1 MKISKVTPLASL
13 LLALCLNLAFR
24 VECQAAPDAPYQ
36 ASAIVFAKDANGLS
50 ATIKGNAIPTFT
62 TYQLFDPLRVVVDI
76 ANASFADSLHLP
88 IEVKQPPLAKITG
101 SMLTDKNPVI
111 AKLEFQLGADSQYA
125 VKRDGN
131 DITLTF
137 TNGDQQG
144 TAPAAANKNAADGK
158 PEIYDLRITK
168 GDGEAKFLLVADGPI
183 QNFKKV
189 ALTRGGGRPDRMYLD
204 IPGFRA
210 PALGREIKVGAGGV
224 SRVRIADRPEGAR
237 LIFDSS
243 LSGPFTYDAAPAP
256 EGILITTR
264 AEGAAKSAQSAPD
277 KPQGSDPVSQ
287 ALALYGQPGNQ
298 QAQKNKAARPPAKED
313 SAAAEFADAGFDR
326 QKITVDFYKT
336 DLHNVFRLMGEV
348 GGYNMV
354 VDDSVKGVLTLS
366 LREVPWDFL
375 LDVIMNL
382 KGLQKIERYN
392 TIVISAKDKGFSWP
406 EKVTPKKELEIEPA
420 KGQEALAVEKKLSQ
434 PPAQLAANLIIQKGD
449 SLAREGKFKE
459 ALAQYQ
465 MALDKWP
472 NNAELAKRMAGMCLS
487 DLGYNQEAIDY
498 AQKALALN
506 PKDPEAALQAAIGL
520 ANMHRPEA
528 RHYFETAVNVPH
540 PSRAALLSFAGYEE
554 DNADFEGALATL
566 AKYTSLY
573 NASLDTMVAL
583 ARIFDKQK
591 KPELAAAEYKA
602 ILYSGYDLAPD
613 LAKYIKGRVKLADQ
627 Q

>member
-1 MKISKVTPLASL
+1 MNILRFKPVASL
-13 LLALCLNLAFR
+13 ILATSIILACGGR
-24 VECQAAPDAPYQ
+24 GQAASDKPYQ
-36 ASAIVFAKDANGLS
+36 ATAILFCKEAAGFS
-50 ATIKGNAIPTFT
+50 ATIKGNTTPTFT
-62 TYQLFDPLRVVVDI
+62 TYQLFDPMRVVVDI

-88 IEVKQPPLAKITG
+88 LEVKQSPLAKITG

-111 AKLEFQLGADSQYA
+111 AKLEFQLDTDSQYT
-125 VKRDGN
+125 VKRNGN
-131 DITLTF
+131 DINIIF
-137 TNGDQQG
+137 TPGVQKENQPEDD
-144 TAPAAANKNAADGK
+144 TAAHHHKNADGK
-158 PEIYDLRITK
+158 PEIYDLRVTK
-168 GDGEAKFLLVADGPI
+168 ETGAAKFLLVADGPI
-183 QNFKKV
+183 QDFKKV
-189 ALTRGGGRPDRMYLD
+189 TLPKVGIRPDRMYID

-210 PALGREIKVGAGGV
+210 PALDREIKVGAGGV
-224 SRVRIADRPEGAR
+224 ARVRVADRTEGAR
-237 LIFDSS
+237 IIFDSS
-243 LSGPFTYDAAPAP
+243 SGAPFTSAAAPAP
-256 EGILITTR
+256 EGILITTK
-264 AEGAAKSAQSAPD
+264 AKGAAL
-277 KPQGSDPVSQ
+277 PQAKGGPDPVSQ
-287 ALALYGQPGNQ
+287 ALALYGQPESAKDKQGEST
-298 QAQKNKAARPPAKED
+298 AQKKAKD
-313 SAAAEFADAGFDR
+313 DAAAEFADSGFDR

-336 DLHNVFRLMGEV
+336 DLHNVFRLIGEV
-348 GGYNMV
+348 GGYNIV

-406 EKVTPKKELEIEPA
+406 EKVTPKKELEIEPP
-420 KGQEALAVEKKLSQ
+420 KGQAALAVEKKLSQ
-434 PPAQLAANLIIQKGD
+434 PPMQLAANLIIQKGD

-487 DLGYNQEAIDY
+487 DLGYNQEATDY
-498 AQKALALN
+498 AKKALALN

-573 NASLDTMVAL
+573 NASLDTMVAR

-591 KPELAAAEYKA
+591 KPELAVAEYKA